1 MQKIIYVINKIEYE
15 RLLSV
20 CKTRREM
27 QGISKSRMA
36 EMCNVTRQSIYNF
49 ENNVGGENLDMLT
62 KYGLAL
68 DSDEI
73 FYTMEHNLYE
83 RKEINL

>member
-1 MQKIIYVINKIEYE
+1 MQKIIYVINRLEYE
-15 RLLSV
+15 RLLKV

-27 QGISKSRMA
+27 QNISKSRMA

-49 ENNVGGENLDMLT
+49 EDYVGGENLDMLT
-62 KYGLAL
+62 KYALIL

-73 FYTMEHNLYE
+73 FETMSKDLYE
-83 RKEINL
+83 RKEIDL

>member
-1 MQKIIYVINKIEYE
+1 MQKIIYVINRVEYE
-15 RLLSV
+15 RLLKV
-20 CKTRREM
+20 CKARREM

-49 ENNVGGENLDMLT
+49 ENNVGSENLDMLT
-62 KYGLAL
+62 KYGLVL
-68 DSDEI
+68 DSAEI
-73 FYTMEHNLYE
+73 FKTLTNSLYE

>member
-1 MQKIIYVINKIEYE
+1 MQKIIYVINKLEYE
-15 RLLSV
+15 RLLNV

-49 ENNVGGENLDMLT
+49 ENNVGSENLDMLT
-62 KYGLAL
+62 KYGLVL
-68 DSDEI
+68 ESDEI
-73 FYTMEHNLYE
+73 FETMSKSLYE
-83 RKEINL
+83 RKEFNL

>member
-1 MQKIIYVINKIEYE
+1 MQKIIYVINKLEYE

-27 QGISKSRMA
+27 LGISKSRMA

-62 KYGLAL
+62 KYGLVT

-73 FYTMEHNLYE
+73 FDTMSKSLYE

>member
-1 MQKIIYVINKIEYE
+1 MQKVIYVINRVEYE
-15 RLLSV
+15 RLLKV

-27 QGISKSRMA
+27 LGISKSRMA

-49 ENNVGGENLDMLT
+49 ENNVGSENLDMLT
-62 KYGLAL
+62 KYGLVL
-68 DSDEI
+68 DNDEI
-73 FYTMEHNLYE
+73 FDTMSKSLYE

>member
-1 MQKIIYVINKIEYE
+1 MQKIIYVINRVEYE

-49 ENNVGGENLDMLT
+49 ENNVGSENLDMLT
-62 KYGLAL
+62 KYGLVL
-68 DSDEI
+68 ESDEI
-73 FYTMEHNLYE
+73 FDTMSKSLYE